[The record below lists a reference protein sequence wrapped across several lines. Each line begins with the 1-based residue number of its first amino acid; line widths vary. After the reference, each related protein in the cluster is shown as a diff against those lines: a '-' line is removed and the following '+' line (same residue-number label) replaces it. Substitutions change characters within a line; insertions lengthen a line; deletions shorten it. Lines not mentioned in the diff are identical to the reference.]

1 MYIDSLVHIY
11 IHIHKSKAH
20 SLERE
25 SQKTES
31 GTKLAYCLYRNR
43 KQVIANI
50 KACGYWNMSFE
61 KELLTM
67 KKRQH

>member
-11 IHIHKSKAH
+11 IHIHKTKAH

-50 KACGYWNMSFE
+50 KAFKHVVIEIWA
-61 KELLTM
+61 L
-67 KKRQH
+67 KKNC